1 MGAMGIYPSYVAGI
15 VVVPGRQDV
24 AQNVRLGDR
33 LTTEREPDNP
43 YDANAVRLY
52 HDGGEI
58 GYVPARH
65 AVWVAEILDRGG
77 PLTITV
83 AAIKHSGDARLPD
96 IYLDTEIRT
105 DEDA

>member
-1 MGAMGIYPSYVAGI
+1 MGIYPSYVAGI

-83 AAIKHSGDARLPD
+83 AAIKHSGDAHLPD

>member
-1 MGAMGIYPSYVAGI
+1 MGIYPSYVAGI

-43 YDANAVRLY
+43 HDANAVRLY

-65 AVWVAEILDRGG
+65 VVWVAEILDRG
-77 PLTITV
+77 
-83 AAIKHSGDARLPD
+83 DARLPD
-96 IYLDTEIRT
+96 IFLDTEIRT

>member
-1 MGAMGIYPSYVAGI
+1 MGIYPSYVAWI

-24 AQNVRLGDR
+24 AQNVHRGDS

-52 HDGGEI
+52 HNGGET

-65 AVWVAEILDRGG
+65 VVWVAEILDRGG

-83 AAIKHSGDARLPD
+83 AAIKQSGDARLQN
-96 IYLDTEIRT
+96 IYLDNEIRT